1 MELGATV
8 CHPRSP
14 NCTDC
19 PVKRSCTAR
28 KDNATH
34 LIPTAPPRAR
44 TEARSI
50 EVYWIARETESCC
63 KNGRKDFTMP
73 GFGNFPTTKPAPA
86 FRCRPNL
93 SLSPPYGTRLP
104 STASNSWL
112 TPLTSPAPSR
122 AAGAVGTNWS
132 LFPLPPRT
140 ENFCG
145 NCLRLTRQHKQLR
158 KIKAAAGALGD
169 RETGMGE
176 VGILHGLPMFG
187 AV

>member
-1 MELGATV
+1 
-8 CHPRSP
+8 
-14 NCTDC
+14 
-19 PVKRSCTAR
+19 
-28 KDNATH
+28 
-34 LIPTAPPRAR
+34 
-44 TEARSI
+44 
-50 EVYWIARETESCC
+50 
-63 KNGRKDFTMP
+63 MP

-112 TPLTSPAPSR
+112 TPLPSPAPSR
-122 AAGAVGTNWS
+122 AAGAVETNWS

-158 KIKAAAGALGD
+158 KIKAAAEALGD